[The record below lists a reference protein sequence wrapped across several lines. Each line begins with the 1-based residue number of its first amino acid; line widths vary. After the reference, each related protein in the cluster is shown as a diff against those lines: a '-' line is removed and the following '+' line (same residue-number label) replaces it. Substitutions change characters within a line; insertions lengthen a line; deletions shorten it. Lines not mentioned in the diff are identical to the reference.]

1 MAGTAAAV
9 AAGADVFRD
18 RTVVFLGRLG
28 AVPRQA
34 ARREVERRGGRI
46 RRAIDQGTDLV
57 VVGHLAFRQ
66 LDGGRLRR
74 QLERAQA
81 AAARRL
87 SENRFLAL
95 AGLRPA
101 GAAPQPTLPLA
112 TLATQSGLDAA
123 SVELLALFDVIEA
136 TEEGCGFRD
145 VVAAREAARLL
156 AQGASLAEIVAGSL
170 ALRGNRDPLPRSLAQ
185 ARLVRAAPQGLAVEI
200 GGGLAELDGQ
210 MRLALAEDGNPTR
223 EELLDAAER
232 AEDGGD
238 LERAERC
245 YRRCLAVDRNDTVA
259 LFNLANV
266 VRERGRGKEA
276 RLHLE
281 RALGLDPGYGEAW
294 YNLADL
300 AEAEGARA
308 RARSCLREALAIDPD
323 FADALFNLARLHYRD
338 GAFAE
343 AAPLF
348 ERYLE
353 LDAASEWSRAARD
366 HLAVCRREL
375 ADDRRRPA

>member
-1 MAGTAAAV
+1 MAV
-9 AAGADVFRD
+9 A
-18 RTVVFLGRLG
+18 LG
-28 AVPRQA
+28 
-34 ARREVERRGGRI
+34 
-46 RRAIDQGTDLV
+46 D
-57 VVGHLAFRQ
+57 
-66 LDGGRLRR
+66 
-74 QLERAQA
+74 
-81 AAARRL
+81 
-87 SENRFLAL
+87 
-95 AGLRPA
+95 
-101 GAAPQPTLPLA
+101 
-112 TLATQSGLDAA
+112 
-123 SVELLALFDVIEA
+123 
-136 TEEGCGFRD
+136 
-145 VVAAREAARLL
+145 
-156 AQGASLAEIVAGSL
+156 
-170 ALRGNRDPLPRSLAQ
+170 
-185 ARLVRAAPQGLAVEI
+185 
-200 GGGLAELDGQ
+200 GLAELDGQ

-232 AEDGGD
+232 AEDAGQ

-245 YRRCLAVDRNDTVA
+245 YRRCVAIDGSDPIA

-300 AEAEGARA
+300 AEAEGDRA
-308 RARSCLREALAIDPD
+308 RARSCLGEALAIDPD

-343 AAPLF
+343 ALPLF

-366 HLAVCRREL
+366 HLAVCRRAL
-375 ADDRRRPA
+375 GRVRRRPA

>member
-1 MAGTAAAV
+1 MADVAETAA
-9 AAGADVFRD
+9 ADVFRD

-28 AVPRQA
+28 GVPQRA

-46 RRAIDQGTDLV
+46 RRAIDRRTDLV
-57 VVGHLAFRQ
+57 VVGHLACRQ
-66 LDGGRLRR
+66 LDGGRLQR
-74 QLERAQA
+74 QLERAA
-81 AAARRL
+81 AAGARRL

-101 GAAPQPTLPLA
+101 GPVREPTLSLA
-112 TLATQSGLDAA
+112 TLAAQSGLDAT

-145 VVAAREAARLL
+145 VVAARAAAGLL

-170 ALRGNRDPLPRSLAQ
+170 ALHDNRDPLPRSLAE
-185 ARLVRAAPQGLAVEI
+185 ARLVRAAPHGLAVAL
-200 GGGLAELDGQ
+200 GDGLAELDGQ

-232 AEDGGD
+232 AEDAGR

-245 YRRCLAVDRNDTVA
+245 YRRCVAIDGSDPVA

-266 VRERGRGKEA
+266 VRERGRGREA

-300 AEAEGARA
+300 AEAEGDRA
-308 RARSCLREALAIDPD
+308 RARSCLGEALAIDPD

-343 AAPLF
+343 AVPLF

-366 HLAVCRREL
+366 HLAVCRRAL
-375 ADDRRRPA
+375 GRVRRRPA

>member
-1 MAGTAAAV
+1 MAGAAAV
-9 AAGADVFRD
+9 VAAAAGVFQD

-28 AVPRQA
+28 AVPQRA

-46 RRAIDQGTDLV
+46 RRAVDRRTDLV
-57 VVGHLAFRQ
+57 VVGHLACRL
-66 LDGGRLRR
+66 LDGGRLQRT
-74 QLERAQA
+74 LERAA
-81 AAARRL
+81 AAGARRL

-101 GAAPQPTLPLA
+101 GPVREPTLSLA
-112 TLATQSGLDAA
+112 TLIAQSGLDAA

-136 TEEGCGFRD
+136 TGEGCGFRD
-145 VVAAREAARLL
+145 VVAARAAAGLL

-170 ALRGNRDPLPRSLAQ
+170 TLHDNRDPLPRSLAE
-185 ARLVRAAPQGLAVEI
+185 ARLVRAAPQGLAAEL

-223 EELLDAAER
+223 DELLDAAER

-245 YRRCLAVDRNDTVA
+245 YRRCLAIDRNDAVA

-266 VRERGRGKEA
+266 VRERGGAREA

-300 AEAEGARA
+300 AEAEDDRD
-308 RARSCLREALAIDPD
+308 RARSCLGEALAIDPD

-338 GAFAE
+338 GAYAE

-375 ADDRRRPA
+375 AGDRRRPA